1 MSAAVTAGP
10 LVAARDVVKHYG
22 EFRALDR
29 VSFTI
34 QPGATV
40 GLLGPNGAGKTT
52 LMKTLL
58 GFLPY
63 TEGSIDLFGIPLASN
78 PVAARQRMGFMPEN
92 DAWFPDLTGLQAV
105 ILAGRLS
112 GMPKQE
118 AFSRAYEVLD
128 YLGLDE
134 SRHRDVSTYSVGMR
148 QKVKLAQAVVHGPR
162 LLLLDEPMS
171 GLDPASR
178 DEMARVLSDITRA
191 GVALVLSSHVL
202 HDVESLCSSVL
213 MMDRGRIL
221 FDGPLDTLSSGDTGR
236 LRVRVT
242 GDIPA
247 FAAALERAHA
257 RVTASGPLLEVVL
270 PAGADTSLVFAAV
283 REAGVELR
291 ELESARDSL
300 EQAFLRLLGRDQRGA
315 AADGGRHG

>member
-63 TEGSIDLFGIPLASN
+63 TGGSIDLFGIPLASN